1 MHQLGLHLHVNHMN
15 FDFQVLRSKLTL
27 TTVGQ
32 GHVMLIT
39 YRQQIETATSTRY
52 YIQAALCWV
61 LISQNHTQLEY
72 NSHTIFN

>member
-1 MHQLGLHLHVNHMN
+1 MHHPGLHLNVAHMN
-15 FDFQVLRSKLTL
+15 FVLQVLRSKLTL

-61 LISQNHTQLEY
+61 LISQNYTQVEY
-72 NSHTIFN
+72 NRHAIFN